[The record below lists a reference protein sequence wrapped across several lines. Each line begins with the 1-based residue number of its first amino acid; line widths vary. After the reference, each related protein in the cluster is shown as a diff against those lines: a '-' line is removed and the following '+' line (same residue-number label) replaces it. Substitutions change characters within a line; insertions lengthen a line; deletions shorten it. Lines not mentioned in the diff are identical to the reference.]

1 MSELVLFTKPFSG
14 GEFFDNILK
23 KQFAKATDAKTYLR
37 VPYDHWSIFKK
48 NIHPIDKIVLEFGV
62 DLDKAPVFVRILNG
76 KDLLKRYW
84 NDDGS
89 LGQFLYDKFF
99 PKEDFSLT
107 NDTGFAVKSDA
118 DTCTVKSNY
127 DSLIYSNGT
136 LDSNAIKSNT
146 IPAYGYGYSDLSIS
160 TDTYGIQSRVSELEK
175 DVSRLKDATMK
186 KTTDCGEN
194 KKGKEDKM
202 TGLNFDFGPCTGDNI
217 RMSMYGLAVK
227 NAAGTWVSYNKDSR
241 QIIDVDILN
250 FDGSRFMFKMPAAI
264 KDIKVGD
271 IVVHNRVPMF
281 ITEID
286 DCGKLFAVDVRAGEE
301 KCIIPTRNMFGFDF
315 VTKIVSLFDAIG
327 GAPSPDQPFG
337 NMLPLLVAGSDN
349 ASNIDPLMIMMMTQ
363 GVQGVDASNP
373 WMLYTL
379 MKDNENMN
387 SLLPLLLLGG
397 KK

>member
-1 MSELVLFTKPFSG
+1 MSELKLFAKPFSG
-14 GEFFDNILK
+14 GEFFNNILK
-23 KQFAKATDAKTYLR
+23 KQFSKATDEKLYYR
-37 VPYDHWSIFKK
+37 IPYDHWKTLK
-48 NIHPIDKIVLEFGV
+48 ENILPIDKVSVEFWISLDKDPIIVKICKIKNKNLTVLE
-62 DLDKAPVFVRILNG
+62 K
-76 KDLLKRYW
+76 YSS
-84 NDDGS
+84 DDGS
-89 LGQFLYDKFF
+89 LGQFLYERYF
-99 PKEDFSLT
+99 PKEEVFMPSNDTTTAINSSNLGSGSIQSNYGSLT
-107 NDTGFAVKSDA
+107 YSDRT
-118 DTCTVKSNY
+118 DGNVSN
-127 DSLIYSNGT
+127 SINGYSNIS
-136 LDSNAIKSNT
+136 LSYD
-146 IPAYGYGYSDLSIS
+146 GYAM
-160 TDTYGIQSRVSELEK
+160 QSKISELEK
-175 DVSRLKDATMK
+175 DVSQLK
-186 KTTDCGEN
+186 KTVNTETTQ
-194 KKGKEDKM
+194 KGKEDKM

-227 NAAGTWVSYNKDSR
+227 NASGTWVSYNKDSR

-250 FDGSRFMFKMPAAI
+250 FDGSRFMFKMPVAI
-264 KDIKVGD
+264 KDIQIGD

-337 NMLPLLVAGSDN
+337 NMLPLLIAGSDN
-349 ASNIDPLMIMMMTQ
+349 ANNIDPLMIIMMTQ

-373 WMLYTL
+373 WMLYAM

>member
-1 MSELVLFTKPFSG
+1 MPSNDTTTAINSSNLSSG
-14 GEFFDNILK
+14 
-23 KQFAKATDAKTYLR
+23 
-37 VPYDHWSIFKK
+37 SIQS
-48 NIHPIDKIVLEFGV
+48 N
-62 DLDKAPVFVRILNG
+62 
-76 KDLLKRYW
+76 Y
-84 NDDGS
+84 GS
-89 LGQFLYDKFF
+89 LTY
-99 PKEDFSLT
+99 
-107 NDTGFAVKSDA
+107 SDRT
-118 DTCTVKSNY
+118 DGTISN
-127 DSLIYSNGT
+127 SMNGYSNIS
-136 LDSNAIKSNT
+136 LSYD
-146 IPAYGYGYSDLSIS
+146 GYAMQGKI
-160 TDTYGIQSRVSELEK
+160 SELEK
-175 DVSRLKDATMK
+175 DVSQLKKAINTE
-186 KTTDCGEN
+186 TTQ
-194 KKGKEDKM
+194 KGKEDKM

-227 NAAGTWVSYNKDSR
+227 NASGTWVSYNKDSR

-250 FDGSRFMFKMPAAI
+250 FDGSRFMFKMPVAI
-264 KDIKVGD
+264 KDIQIGD

-337 NMLPLLVAGSDN
+337 NMLPLLIAGSDN
-349 ASNIDPLMIMMMTQ
+349 ASNIDPLMIIMMTQ

-373 WMLYTL
+373 WMLYAF

>member
-1 MSELVLFTKPFSG
+1 MSELKLFAKPFSG
-14 GEFFDNILK
+14 GEFFNNILK
-23 KQFAKATDAKTYLR
+23 KQFSKATDEKLYYR
-37 VPYDHWSIFKK
+37 IPYDHWKVLK
-48 NIHPIDKIVLEFGV
+48 ENILPIDKISVEFWISLDKDPIIVKICKIKNKNLTVLE
-62 DLDKAPVFVRILNG
+62 K
-76 KDLLKRYW
+76 YSS
-84 NDDGS
+84 DDGS
-89 LGQFLYDKFF
+89 LGQFLYERYF
-99 PKEDFSLT
+99 PKEEVFMPSNDTTTAINSSNLGSGSIQSNYGSLT
-107 NDTGFAVKSDA
+107 YFDRTDGNI
-118 DTCTVKSNY
+118 SN
-127 DSLIYSNGT
+127 SINGYSNIS
-136 LDSNAIKSNT
+136 LSYD
-146 IPAYGYGYSDLSIS
+146 GYAM
-160 TDTYGIQSRVSELEK
+160 QSKISELEK
-175 DVSRLKDATMK
+175 DVSQLK
-186 KTTDCGEN
+186 KTVNTETTQ
-194 KKGKEDKM
+194 KGKEDKM

-227 NAAGTWVSYNKDSR
+227 NASGTWVSYNKDSR

-250 FDGSRFMFKMPAAI
+250 FDGSRFMFKMPVAI
-264 KDIKVGD
+264 KDIQIGD

-337 NMLPLLVAGSDN
+337 NMLPLLIAGSDN
-349 ASNIDPLMIMMMTQ
+349 ASNIDPLMIIMMTQ

-373 WMLYTL
+373 WMLYAM

>member
-1 MSELVLFTKPFSG
+1 MSELKLFAKPFSG
-14 GEFFDNILK
+14 GEFFNNILK
-23 KQFAKATDAKTYLR
+23 KQFSKAADEKLYYR
-37 VPYDHWSIFKK
+37 IPYDHWKVLK
-48 NIHPIDKIVLEFGV
+48 ENILPIDKISVEFWISLDKDPIIVKICKIKNKNLTVLE
-62 DLDKAPVFVRILNG
+62 K
-76 KDLLKRYW
+76 YSS
-84 NDDGS
+84 DDGS
-89 LGQFLYDKFF
+89 LGQFLYERYF
-99 PKEDFSLT
+99 PKEEVFMPSNTAMDSSNLSS
-107 NDTGFAVKSDA
+107 GSIR
-118 DTCTVKSNY
+118 SNY
-127 DSLIYSNGT
+127 GDLVYSDRTDRTVSNSMNGYSNIS
-136 LDSNAIKSNT
+136 LSYND
-146 IPAYGYGYSDLSIS
+146 GYAMQGKI
-160 TDTYGIQSRVSELEK
+160 SELEK
-175 DVSRLKDATMK
+175 DVSQLK
-186 KTTDCGEN
+186 KTMNT
-194 KKGKEDKM
+194 KTTQKGKEDKM

-227 NAAGTWVSYNKDSR
+227 NASGTWVSYNKDSR

-250 FDGSRFMFKMPAAI
+250 FDGSRFMFKMPVAI
-264 KDIKVGD
+264 KDIQIGD

-286 DCGKLFAVDVRAGEE
+286 DCGKLFAVDVQAGEE

-337 NMLPLLVAGSDN
+337 NMLPLLIAGSDN
-349 ASNIDPLMIMMMTQ
+349 ASNIDPLMIIMMTQ

-373 WMLYTL
+373 WMLYAF

>member
-1 MSELVLFTKPFSG
+1 MSEIKLFAKPFSG
-14 GEFFDNILK
+14 GEFFNNILK
-23 KQFAKATDAKTYLR
+23 KQFSKATDEKLYYR
-37 VPYDHWSIFKK
+37 IPYDHWKVLK
-48 NIHPIDKIVLEFGV
+48 ENILPIDKVSVEFWISLDKDPIIVKICKTKNNNLTVLE
-62 DLDKAPVFVRILNG
+62 K
-76 KDLLKRYW
+76 YSS
-84 NDDGS
+84 DDSS
-89 LGQFLYDKFF
+89 LGQFLYERYF
-99 PKEDFSLT
+99 PKEEVFMPSNDTTTAINSSNLSSGSIQSNYGSLT
-107 NDTGFAVKSDA
+107 YSDRT
-118 DTCTVKSNY
+118 DGNVSN
-127 DSLIYSNGT
+127 SMNGYSNIS
-136 LDSNAIKSNT
+136 LSYD
-146 IPAYGYGYSDLSIS
+146 GYAM
-160 TDTYGIQSRVSELEK
+160 QSKVSELEK
-175 DVSRLKDATMK
+175 DVSQLK
-186 KTTDCGEN
+186 KTVNAEKTQ
-194 KKGKEDKM
+194 KGKEDKM

-227 NAAGTWVSYNKDSR
+227 NASGTWVSYNKDSR

-250 FDGSRFMFKMPAAI
+250 FDGSRFMFKMPVAI
-264 KDIKVGD
+264 KDIQIGD

-337 NMLPLLVAGSDN
+337 NMLPLLIAGSDN
-349 ASNIDPLMIMMMTQ
+349 ASNIDPLMIIMMTQ

-373 WMLYTL
+373 WMLYAF

>member
-1 MSELVLFTKPFSG
+1 MSEIRLFAKPFSG
-14 GEFFDNILK
+14 GEFFNNILK
-23 KQFAKATDAKTYLR
+23 KQFSQATDEKLYYR
-37 VPYDHWSIFKK
+37 IPYDHWKVLK
-48 NIHPIDKIVLEFGV
+48 ENILPIDKISVEFWINADKDPIIVKSCQKKNNNLAVLE
-62 DLDKAPVFVRILNG
+62 K
-76 KDLLKRYW
+76 YSS
-84 NDDGS
+84 DDGS
-89 LGQFLYDKFF
+89 LGQFLYERYF
-99 PKEDFSLT
+99 PKEEVFMPSNDTTTAINSSNLSSGSIQSNYGSLT
-107 NDTGFAVKSDA
+107 YSDRT
-118 DTCTVKSNY
+118 DGTVSN
-127 DSLIYSNGT
+127 SMNGYSNIS
-136 LDSNAIKSNT
+136 LSYD
-146 IPAYGYGYSDLSIS
+146 GYAMQGK
-160 TDTYGIQSRVSELEK
+160 GSELEK
-175 DVSRLKDATMK
+175 DVSQLK
-186 KTTDCGEN
+186 KTVNAEKTQ
-194 KKGKEDKM
+194 KGKEDKM
-202 TGLNFDFGPCTGDNI
+202 TGLDFDFGPCTGDNI

-227 NAAGTWVSYNKDSR
+227 NASGTWVSYNKDSR

-250 FDGSRFMFKMPAAI
+250 FDGSRFMFKMPVAI
-264 KDIKVGD
+264 KDIQIGD

-337 NMLPLLVAGSDN
+337 NMLPLLIAGSDN
-349 ASNIDPLMIMMMTQ
+349 ASNIDPLMVMMMTQ

-373 WMLYTL
+373 WMLYAL

>member
-1 MSELVLFTKPFSG
+1 MSEIKLFAKPFSG
-14 GEFFDNILK
+14 GEFFNNILK
-23 KQFAKATDAKTYLR
+23 KQFSKATDEKLYYR
-37 VPYDHWSIFKK
+37 IPYDHWKVLK
-48 NIHPIDKIVLEFGV
+48 ENILPIDKVSVEFWISLDKDPIIVKICKTKNNNLTVLE
-62 DLDKAPVFVRILNG
+62 K
-76 KDLLKRYW
+76 YSS
-84 NDDGS
+84 DDGS
-89 LGQFLYDKFF
+89 LGQFLYERYF
-99 PKEDFSLT
+99 PKEEVFMPSNDTTTAINSSNLSSGSIQSNYGSLT
-107 NDTGFAVKSDA
+107 YSDRT
-118 DTCTVKSNY
+118 DGTISN
-127 DSLIYSNGT
+127 SMNGYSNIS
-136 LDSNAIKSNT
+136 LSYD
-146 IPAYGYGYSDLSIS
+146 GYAMQGKI
-160 TDTYGIQSRVSELEK
+160 SELEK
-175 DVSRLKDATMK
+175 DVSQLK
-186 KTTDCGEN
+186 KTVNAEKTQ
-194 KKGKEDKM
+194 KGKEDKM

-227 NAAGTWVSYNKDSR
+227 NASGTWVSYNKDSR

-250 FDGSRFMFKMPAAI
+250 FDGSRFMFKMPVAI
-264 KDIKVGD
+264 KDIQIGD

-337 NMLPLLVAGSDN
+337 NMLPLLIAGSDN
-349 ASNIDPLMIMMMTQ
+349 ASNIDPLMIIMMTQ

-373 WMLYTL
+373 WMLYAL

>member
-1 MSELVLFTKPFSG
+1 MSELKLFAKPFSG
-14 GEFFDNILK
+14 GEFFNNILK
-23 KQFAKATDAKTYLR
+23 KQFSKATDEKLYYR
-37 VPYDHWSIFKK
+37 IPYDHWKVLK
-48 NIHPIDKIVLEFGV
+48 ENILPIDKISVEFWISLDKDPIIVKICQKKNNNLTVLE
-62 DLDKAPVFVRILNG
+62 K
-76 KDLLKRYW
+76 YSS
-84 NDDGS
+84 DDGS
-89 LGQFLYDKFF
+89 LGQFLYERYF
-99 PKEDFSLT
+99 PKEEVFMPS
-107 NDTGFAVKSDA
+107 NDTTTAINSSNLSSGSIQ
-118 DTCTVKSNY
+118 SNY
-127 DSLIYSNGT
+127 GSLAYSDRTDGTVSNSMDGYSNIS
-136 LDSNAIKSNT
+136 LSYN
-146 IPAYGYGYSDLSIS
+146 GY
-160 TDTYGIQSRVSELEK
+160 DTMQSKVSELEK
-175 DVSRLKDATMK
+175 DVSKLK
-186 KTTDCGEN
+186 KTVNTE
-194 KKGKEDKM
+194 KTQKGKEDKM

-227 NAAGTWVSYNKDSR
+227 NASGTWVSYNKDSR

-250 FDGSRFMFKMPAAI
+250 FDGSRFMFKMPVAI
-264 KDIKVGD
+264 KDIQIGD

-337 NMLPLLVAGSDN
+337 NMLPLLIAGSDN
-349 ASNIDPLMIMMMTQ
+349 ANNIDPLMIMMMTQ

-373 WMLYTL
+373 WMLYAM

>member
-1 MSELVLFTKPFSG
+1 MSELKLFAKPFSG
-14 GEFFDNILK
+14 GEFFNNILK
-23 KQFAKATDAKTYLR
+23 KQFSKATDEKLYYR
-37 VPYDHWSIFKK
+37 IPYDHWKVLK
-48 NIHPIDKIVLEFGV
+48 ENILPIDKISVEFWISLDKDPIIVKICKIKNKNLTVLE
-62 DLDKAPVFVRILNG
+62 K
-76 KDLLKRYW
+76 YSS
-84 NDDGS
+84 DDGS
-89 LGQFLYDKFF
+89 LGQFLYERYF
-99 PKEDFSLT
+99 PKEEVFMPSNDTTTAINSSNLSSGSIQSNYGSLT
-107 NDTGFAVKSDA
+107 YSD
-118 DTCTVKSNY
+118 CTDGTVSNSM
-127 DSLIYSNGT
+127 DGYSNIS
-136 LDSNAIKSNT
+136 LSYD
-146 IPAYGYGYSDLSIS
+146 GYAM
-160 TDTYGIQSRVSELEK
+160 QSKVSELEK
-175 DVSRLKDATMK
+175 DVSQLK
-186 KTTDCGEN
+186 KTVNTE
-194 KKGKEDKM
+194 KTQKGKEDKM

-227 NAAGTWVSYNKDSR
+227 NASGTWVSYNKDSR

-250 FDGSRFMFKMPAAI
+250 FDGSRFMFKMPVAI
-264 KDIKVGD
+264 KDIQIGD

-337 NMLPLLVAGSDN
+337 NMLPLLIAGSDN
-349 ASNIDPLMIMMMTQ
+349 ASNIDPLMIIMMTQ

-373 WMLYTL
+373 WMLYAM

>member
-1 MSELVLFTKPFSG
+1 MSELKLFAKPFSG
-14 GEFFDNILK
+14 GEFFNNILK
-23 KQFAKATDAKTYLR
+23 KQFSKATDEKLYYR
-37 VPYDHWSIFKK
+37 IPYDHWKVLK
-48 NIHPIDKIVLEFGV
+48 ENILPIDKVSVEFWISLDKDPIIVKICKIKNKNLTVLE
-62 DLDKAPVFVRILNG
+62 K
-76 KDLLKRYW
+76 YSS
-84 NDDGS
+84 DDGS
-89 LGQFLYDKFF
+89 LGQFLYERYF
-99 PKEDFSLT
+99 PKEEVFMPSNTVIDSSNLDSGSIKTNYGSLT
-107 NDTGFAVKSDA
+107 YSDRT
-118 DTCTVKSNY
+118 DGNV
-127 DSLIYSNGT
+127 
-136 LDSNAIKSNT
+136 SNAIN
-146 IPAYGYGYSDLSIS
+146 GYSNISLSY
-160 TDTYGIQSRVSELEK
+160 DGYAMQGKVSELEK
-175 DVSRLKDATMK
+175 DVSQLK
-186 KTTDCGEN
+186 KTVNTE
-194 KKGKEDKM
+194 KTQKGKEDKM

-227 NAAGTWVSYNKDSR
+227 NASGTWVSYNKDSR

-250 FDGSRFMFKMPAAI
+250 FDGSRFMFKMPVAI
-264 KDIKVGD
+264 KDIQIGD

-337 NMLPLLVAGSDN
+337 NMLPLLIAGSDN
-349 ASNIDPLMIMMMTQ
+349 ASNIDPLMIIMMTQ
-363 GVQGVDASNP
+363 GAQGVDASNP
-373 WMLYTL
+373 WMLYAF

>member
-1 MSELVLFTKPFSG
+1 MSELKLFAKPFSG
-14 GEFFDNILK
+14 GEFFNNILK
-23 KQFAKATDAKTYLR
+23 KQFSKATDEKLYYR
-37 VPYDHWSIFKK
+37 IPYDHWKVLK
-48 NIHPIDKIVLEFGV
+48 ENILPIDKISVEFWISLDKDPIIVKICKIKNKNLTVLE
-62 DLDKAPVFVRILNG
+62 K
-76 KDLLKRYW
+76 YSS
-84 NDDGS
+84 DDSS
-89 LGQFLYDKFF
+89 LGQFLYERYF
-99 PKEDFSLT
+99 PKEEVFMPSNTAIDSSNLCS
-107 NDTGFAVKSDA
+107 GSIQ
-118 DTCTVKSNY
+118 SNY
-127 DSLIYSNGT
+127 GNLVYSDRTNGTVSNSMDGYSNIS
-136 LDSNAIKSNT
+136 LSYN
-146 IPAYGYGYSDLSIS
+146 GY
-160 TDTYGIQSRVSELEK
+160 DTMQSKVSELEK
-175 DVSRLKDATMK
+175 DVSKLK
-186 KTTDCGEN
+186 KTVNTE
-194 KKGKEDKM
+194 KTQKGKEDKM

-227 NAAGTWVSYNKDSR
+227 NASGTWVSYNKDSR

-250 FDGSRFMFKMPAAI
+250 FDGSRFMFKMPVAI
-264 KDIKVGD
+264 KDIQIGD

-337 NMLPLLVAGSDN
+337 NMLPLLIAGSDN
-349 ASNIDPLMIMMMTQ
+349 ASNIDPLMIIMMTQ
-363 GVQGVDASNP
+363 GGQGVDASNP
-373 WMLYTL
+373 WMLYAL

>member
-1 MSELVLFTKPFSG
+1 MSELKLFAKPFSG
-14 GEFFDNILK
+14 GEFFNNILK
-23 KQFAKATDAKTYLR
+23 KQFSKATDEKLYYR
-37 VPYDHWSIFKK
+37 IPYDHWKVLK
-48 NIHPIDKIVLEFGV
+48 ENILPIDKISVEFWISLDKDPIIVKICQKKNNNLTVLE
-62 DLDKAPVFVRILNG
+62 K
-76 KDLLKRYW
+76 YSS
-84 NDDGS
+84 DDGS
-89 LGQFLYDKFF
+89 LGQFLYERYF
-99 PKEDFSLT
+99 PKEEIFMSS
-107 NDTGFAVKSDA
+107 NDTTTAINSSNLSSGSIQ
-118 DTCTVKSNY
+118 SNY
-127 DSLIYSNGT
+127 GSLAYSDRTDGTVSNSMDGYSNIS
-136 LDSNAIKSNT
+136 LSYN
-146 IPAYGYGYSDLSIS
+146 GY
-160 TDTYGIQSRVSELEK
+160 DTMQSKVSELEK
-175 DVSRLKDATMK
+175 DVSKLK
-186 KTTDCGEN
+186 KTVNTE
-194 KKGKEDKM
+194 KTQKGKEDKM

-227 NAAGTWVSYNKDSR
+227 NASGTWVSYNKDSR

-250 FDGSRFMFKMPAAI
+250 FDGSRFMFKMPVAI
-264 KDIKVGD
+264 KDIQIGD

-337 NMLPLLVAGSDN
+337 NMLPLLIAGSDN
-349 ASNIDPLMIMMMTQ
+349 ANNIDPLMIMMMTQ

-373 WMLYTL
+373 WMLYAM

>member
-1 MSELVLFTKPFSG
+1 MSELKLFAKPFSG
-14 GEFFDNILK
+14 GEFFNNILK
-23 KQFAKATDAKTYLR
+23 KQFSKATDEKLYYR
-37 VPYDHWSIFKK
+37 IPYDHWKVLK
-48 NIHPIDKIVLEFGV
+48 ENILPIDKISVEFWISLDKDPIIVKICQKKNNNLTVLE
-62 DLDKAPVFVRILNG
+62 K
-76 KDLLKRYW
+76 YSS
-84 NDDGS
+84 DDGS
-89 LGQFLYDKFF
+89 LGQFLYERYF
-99 PKEDFSLT
+99 PKEEIFMSS
-107 NDTGFAVKSDA
+107 NDTTTAINSSNLSSGSIQ
-118 DTCTVKSNY
+118 SNY
-127 DSLIYSNGT
+127 GSLAYSDRTDGTVSNSMDGYSNIS
-136 LDSNAIKSNT
+136 LSYN
-146 IPAYGYGYSDLSIS
+146 GY
-160 TDTYGIQSRVSELEK
+160 DTMQSKVSELEK
-175 DVSRLKDATMK
+175 DVSKLK
-186 KTTDCGEN
+186 KTVNTE
-194 KKGKEDKM
+194 KTQKGKEDKM

-227 NAAGTWVSYNKDSR
+227 NASGTWVSYNKDSR

-250 FDGSRFMFKMPAAI
+250 FDGSRFMFKMPVAI
-264 KDIKVGD
+264 KDIQIGD

-337 NMLPLLVAGSDN
+337 NMLPLLLAGSDN
-349 ASNIDPLMIMMMTQ
+349 ANNIDPLMVIMMTQ
-363 GVQGVDASNP
+363 GAQGVDASNP
-373 WMLYTL
+373 WMLYAM